1 MNPEHQALNKYSISQ
16 EIALKHESKKDRTL
30 MRYIFGVGKRVGSVP
45 ASDLI
50 HPFSPFARVVTS
62 LSGIFLLYTCVVT
75 PFVLG
80 FFWDA
85 DACYKLPIL
94 EFDMVNPNP

>member
-1 MNPEHQALNKYSISQ
+1 
-16 EIALKHESKKDRTL
+16 

-94 EFDMVNPNP
+94 EFDMVNPKP